1 MYYFNNFVF
10 TAVCS
15 SGVGSYVITLN
26 EIRNNERTR
35 TFLRILISFIEIVNR
50 ILKKKCII
58 LSLFCFTVICNSHT
72 TLFLFLCFPI

>member
-15 SGVGSYVITLN
+15 SGVGSYVIMLN

-35 TFLRILISFIEIVNR
+35 TFLRIVISFIEIVNR
-50 ILKKKCII
+50 ILKKVYYSFII
-58 LSLFCFTVICNSHT
+58 LFYRYL
-72 TLFLFLCFPI
+72 